1 MSEKTWVQT
10 GNFAALTG
18 EQTKLLGALI
28 GLARVCSTNDE
39 TESTRRVIAKGLL
52 SLHRDSGMQGQV
64 EALAEEV
71 RKDKYSIVPNCAL
84 CASPCGRTSDFDIKE
99 LRLYPEKIVY
109 LKEILA
115 DRLIEL
121 SPTAGKL
128 LVPGIDSGDFFREI
142 EYGLFVIGEDFT
154 EGGVYEAIE
163 RVEKAREN
171 AEKKLSE
178 FYSKF

>member
-52 SLHRDSGMQGQV
+52 SLHRDSGMQGQA

>member
-39 TESTRRVIAKGLL
+39 TENTRRVIAKGLL
-52 SLHRDSGMQGQV
+52 SLHRDSGMQEQ
-64 EALAEEV
+64 ASTLAEEV
-71 RKDKYSIVPNCAL
+71 RKDKYSIVPNCSL

-128 LVPGIDSGDFFREI
+128 LVPGIDSGI
-142 EYGLFVIGEDFT
+142 SS
-154 EGGVYEAIE
+154 
-163 RVEKAREN
+163 EKSN
-171 AEKKLSE
+171 TGFL
-178 FYSKF
+178 